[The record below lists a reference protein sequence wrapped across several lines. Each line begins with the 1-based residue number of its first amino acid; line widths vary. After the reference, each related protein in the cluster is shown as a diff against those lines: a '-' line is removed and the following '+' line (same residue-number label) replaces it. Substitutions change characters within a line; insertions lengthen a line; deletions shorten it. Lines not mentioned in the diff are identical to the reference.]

1 MSGLKH
7 ADDRMRNDP
16 FFASLVKQ
24 LEAAIEFGDFT
35 PSEVREAL
43 LLAQMRFEMNHPRPI
58 TFSPDL
64 MRELE
69 FRMKK

>member
-1 MSGLKH
+1 MLKH
-7 ADDRMRNDP
+7 ADDRFRNDAV
-16 FFASLVKQ
+16 FASLVKT
-24 LEAAIEFGDFT
+24 LEAAIEMGQFT

-43 LLAQMRFEMNHPRPI
+43 LLAQMRSEMRNPRPI